1 MSYFDIITNKLYQAF
16 SIEHLALTDESFMHN
31 VPAGTES
38 HFKLIIVTDDFLKTP
53 KVRRHQSIYNVLSQT
68 MQDIHALSIQA
79 FTIEEFNL
87 NPKIIHSP
95 ECSNRDKK

>member
-1 MSYFDIITNKLYQAF
+1 MSYFDIITNELYQAF

-53 KVRRHQSIYNVLSQT
+53 KVRR
-68 MQDIHALSIQA
+68 
-79 FTIEEFNL
+79 
-87 NPKIIHSP
+87 PK
-95 ECSNRDKK
+95 CLT